1 MHGIMYCKGKTTKFQ
16 YQCQSG
22 TIVAM
27 AVCMPN
33 VCLNTFTHFVLLHI
47 TMYHFVM
54 TLYVGSERAAI
65 ILVYMHMDK
74 LAEPSDKCVPVGL
87 LASELQDT
95 SFGSTM

>member
-1 MHGIMYCKGKTTKFQ
+1 M
-16 YQCQSG
+16 S
-22 TIVAM
+22 
-27 AVCMPN
+27 
-33 VCLNTFTHFVLLHI
+33 
-47 TMYHFVM
+47 
-54 TLYVGSERAAI
+54 LYVGSGQAAI

>member
-1 MHGIMYCKGKTTKFQ
+1 MSIWHHSSNG
-16 YQCQSG
+16 
-22 TIVAM
+22 
-27 AVCMPN
+27 
-33 VCLNTFTHFVLLHI
+33 CLHAKRVSNTFTHFVLLRI

-54 TLYVGSERAAI
+54 TLYVGSGQAAI